1 MLYSVVDVTM
11 YDVIMMRSRIFHLS
25 ESFINSRTLSTSTS
39 CLIMMMRATAVL
51 LLLTGSIQHAN
62 AFSGPVLR
70 YAYALSPPTSTLLR
84 RGGAL
89 SSSRNFDLDNNDRA
103 HPSRIERTEAERAYI
118 ESVLRNNVLFE
129 DVVRQGSLMDLASSF
144 DVIEY
149 EKGEVIF
156 EQGEKIGAGA
166 DFLLILEEGKCS
178 ITIDGE
184 ELPDPYG
191 TMKRGA
197 MVGELALLM
206 DKDRAAT
213 VKAKT
218 KVVAYRLNRTDFKNF
233 MAGPLVKADDIKT
246 EIKKIDQV
254 IDKISGVKTRYGG
267 DIIRQYKP
275 ARKWLWG
282 RWKVRVCRL
291 DCFHCYNNQ
300 QQYVLCF
307 LT

>member
-1 MLYSVVDVTM
+1 
-11 YDVIMMRSRIFHLS
+11 
-25 ESFINSRTLSTSTS
+25 
-39 CLIMMMRATAVL
+39 MMMKATAVL
-51 LLLTGSIQHAN
+51 LILTATIHHAN
-62 AFSGPVLR
+62 AFSGPVVR
-70 YAYALSPPTSTLLR
+70 SAIPPPPPLLR

-118 ESVLRNNVLFE
+118 ESVLRTNVLFE
-129 DVVRQGSLMDLASSF
+129 DVVRQGSLIDLASSF
-144 DVIEY
+144 DVVEY
-149 EKGEVIF
+149 NKGEVIF

-166 DFLLILEEGKCS
+166 DFMLILEAGECS

-218 KVVAYRLNRTDFKNF
+218 KVVAYRLNRTDFKKF
-233 MAGPLVKADDIKT
+233 ISGPLVKADDIKT

-282 RWKVRVCRL
+282 RWKVSV
-291 DCFHCYNNQ
+291 
-300 QQYVLCF
+300 
-307 LT
+307 